1 MAARTLSL
9 TPKVLAIV
17 LLASVSMS
25 GLAFQG
31 FRSSEEG
38 GASGRLV
45 PMVYATEL
53 QTQEKDVGDYV
64 HFKVKVKNTG
74 NVEATF
80 VVCVYWSEDG
90 LGEWEPDGLEDVRLG
105 SDHSETLVV
114 GSVECTEAMMGK
126 FFDVKFVLYDAETET
141 VLDEK
146 IIEKAWYV
154 SEVIVTGSI
163 VSFWVE

>member
-9 TPKVLAIV
+9 TPKVLALV
-17 LLASVSMS
+17 LLASMT
-25 GLAFQG
+25 GLVYQG
-31 FRSSEEG
+31 FQLPERD
-38 GASGRLV
+38 GASGRIV

-53 QTQEKDVGDYV
+53 ETQEKDVGDYV

-80 VVCVYWSEDG
+80 IVCVYWSEDG

-105 SDHSETLVV
+105 SDHYETLVV

-126 FFDVKFVLYDAETET
+126 FFDVKFVLYDAEAET

-146 IIEKAWYV
+146 IIERAWYV
-154 SEVIVTGSI
+154 SEVIVSGSI
-163 VSFWVE
+163 INFWVE

>member
-9 TPKVLAIV
+9 TQKVLALV
-17 LLASVSMS
+17 LLASMT
-25 GLAFQG
+25 GLVYQG
-31 FRSSEEG
+31 FQFPEEAG
-38 GASGRLV
+38 TRGRLV

-64 HFKVKVKNTG
+64 HFKVKNTG

-80 VVCVYWSEDG
+80 IVCVYWSEDG
-90 LGEWEPDGLEDVRLG
+90 LGEWEPDSLEDVRLG
-105 SDHSETLVV
+105 PDQYETLVV
-114 GSVECTEAMMGK
+114 GSVECSEAMMGR
-126 FFDVKFVLYDAETET
+126 FFDVKFVLYDAEADA

-146 IIEKAWYV
+146 IIERAWYV
-154 SEVIVTGSI
+154 SEVIVSGII